1 MNNNNQSQTSYSPEI
16 RKNKGISPLWI
27 LPILT
32 VALAGWLVMKS
43 IHDAGQR
50 VQIYFSDAAGL
61 VAGRTTI
68 RYQGLEVGMVRD
80 ITLSED
86 LESIYV
92 DADIYPEAK
101 KLLNKGTRF
110 WLVKP
115 TASLSGISGLDAL
128 VSGNYIAI
136 HPSETEQEPETVF
149 QALESSPSDLLA
161 SEGLNIMLTA
171 KDLGGVSVGSQIVYR
186 KIPIGEVYNYQLNES
201 GKSVTIQAAIKDEY
215 SHIITDQSR
224 FWNVSGLGASIGFS
238 GVDVRLESLSALL
251 GGSIA
256 VDSPGEGQPVEM
268 NSKFKLYPDLK
279 TAGRGISVKIAVPD
293 DNNISATGAPIMYR
307 GIEIGQITDL
317 SLSKG
322 RENVVASAAIQ
333 PAFSDFLNSGS
344 KFILEEAKL
353 SLTGVENIGNL
364 VTGNFLTLVP
374 GEGDKARQ
382 FTAIRKHEYNQQ
394 QEKSVAIRLTSN
406 NSFGLDVGTNLLYK
420 GIAVGSIIEV
430 GLVDGVG
437 TGSDRHEVYMDALID
452 NQYAHLIKANN
463 RFFVTGSATAELTE
477 SGLSVTV
484 PPAKQLLTGSISF
497 VSEGQAKVQPTYQ
510 LFQSKSLA
518 ELAKLNH
525 TGSKTITLFASE
537 LPPISKGSPVLYR
550 NLEVGTISQFQLSDG
565 GVKIQAKIE
574 NRYTHLIT
582 EQTVFWNR
590 SGVEVD
596 ASLAGV
602 NITAAPMKT
611 LIQGGIAFDSL
622 PGIDNK
628 IGPSWKLY
636 ENAKTARKFGRA
648 IELTSSGDVEV
659 AKGTPI
665 KYQGVTVGEVTLV
678 VPNFKRKGIEITA
691 RILPEYVEK
700 VAVEKS
706 HFWLAT
712 PEIGLNGIKN
722 VSALLSKHINV
733 EPGSGKHTNQF
744 VLTDAPVASQGK
756 IFVLQS
762 ESRGSVTVG
771 TPILFRELEI
781 GSVIDVRLGEF
792 ADRIIST
799 IRIDSEY
806 AYLVRANSVFWNVS
820 GVDVSIGLSGANIK
834 AGTVE
839 SLLRGGITFATPPT
853 DTLQPQAAEDQSFY
867 LYPQA
872 EDDWKM
878 WRTAIPKP

>member
-1 MNNNNQSQTSYSPEI
+1 
-16 RKNKGISPLWI
+16 
-27 LPILT
+27 
-32 VALAGWLVMKS
+32 MKS

-61 VAGRTTI
+61 IAGRTTI

-101 KLLNKGTRF
+101 KLLSKGTRF

-136 HPSETEQEPETVF
+136 HPSETKQEPETVF
-149 QALESSPSDLLA
+149 KALESSPSDLLA

-268 NSKFKLYPDLK
+268 NTKFKLYPDLK

-406 NSFGLDVGTNLLYK
+406 NSFGLDVGTSLLYK

-437 TGSDRHEVYMDALID
+437 TGSDKHEVYMDALID
-452 NQYAHLIKANN
+452 NQYAHLIKSNN
-463 RFFVTGSATAELTE
+463 RFFVTGSASAELTE

-525 TGSKTITLFASE
+525 SGSKSITLFANE
-537 LPPISKGSPVLYR
+537 LPPISKGSPILYR
-550 NLEVGTISQFQLSDG
+550 NLEVGTVSDFQLSDG
-565 GVKIQAKIE
+565 GVKIKAKVE

-582 EQTVFWNR
+582 AQTVFWNR

-602 NITAAPMKT
+602 NITAAPVKT

-628 IGPSWKLY
+628 IGSSWKLY

-648 IELTSSGDVEV
+648 IQLTAGGDIEV
-659 AKGTPI
+659 NKGTAI

-678 VPNFKRKGIEITA
+678 VPNFNRKGIEITA
-691 RILPEYVEK
+691 RILPEYVDK
-700 VAVEKS
+700 VAVQNS
-706 HFWLAT
+706 HFWLAS
-712 PEIGLNGIKN
+712 PEIGLSGIKN
-722 VSALLSKHINV
+722 VSALLSKHISV
-733 EPGSGKHTNQF
+733 EPGSGKRANQF
-744 VLTDAPVASQGK
+744 VLADAPVASQGK
-756 IFVLQS
+756 VFVLQS
-762 ESRGSVTVG
+762 ESRGSVTKG